1 MHLGDLERIVTAE
14 ALLLARLGGAVAL
27 DGGPGGAGAA
37 GGADDAPGGATGGD
51 GGPDV
56 GA

>member
-1 MHLGDLERIVTAE
+1 MTAE

-27 DGGPGGAGAA
+27 DGEPGVT
-37 GGADDAPGGATGGD
+37 GGADDAPGESGVD